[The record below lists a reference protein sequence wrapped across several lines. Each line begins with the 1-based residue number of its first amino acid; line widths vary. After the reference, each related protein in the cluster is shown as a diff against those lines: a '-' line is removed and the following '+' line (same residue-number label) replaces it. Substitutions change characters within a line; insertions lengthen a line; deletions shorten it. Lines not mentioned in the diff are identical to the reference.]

1 MFRSFLLHVNAHL
14 GKNPTAQKFFSLG
27 RVQPAGRADLAGG
40 LRLARSSWISQLSAS
55 ASWRRAAPA
64 DAGANASAGDCAP
77 VFAAHQPEGE
87 SIMRVVLCGAAA
99 LAAAL
104 APAPAVGQK
113 SFPSAATGVRVGGS
127 VALTCNASGVACQP
141 ASATSP
147 LATRPTGGTAIATAQ
162 TSVGTTATLIAAA
175 RTGRQ
180 KVTISVG
187 AANACVVGAAGVT
200 AATGFALQPVAGAS
214 VTVDSAADVYAAC
227 SATTTISVLE
237 QY

>member
-1 MFRSFLLHVNAHL
+1 MKLFWIAAVV
-14 GKNPTAQKFFSLG
+14 T
-27 RVQPAGRADLAGG
+27 LAPVG
-40 LRLARSSWISQLSAS
+40 AIAS
-55 ASWRRAAPA
+55 AQ
-64 DAGANASAGDCAP
+64 N
-77 VFAAHQPEGE
+77 
-87 SIMRVVLCGAAA
+87 
-99 LAAAL
+99 
-104 APAPAVGQK
+104 
-113 SFPSAATGVRVGGS
+113 SFPSAAAGVRVGGS
-127 VALTCNASGVACQP
+127 VALSCNASGAACQP
-141 ASATSP
+141 VSSTSP